1 VTESDFVGIDLTS
14 SPRKPS
20 ACIGLD
26 KEANLVFT
34 GFLSTDSDIVALVSS
49 ESSSCLVAIDAPL
62 TLPLGL
68 CCLKESCSCQPVSPS
83 KGRGC
88 ERELATLGIPSYFT
102 TKRSIIKPMV
112 YRGIKIREALERRGY
127 QVIEVYPAASKVLIW
142 GKPIP
147 PKTGPDG
154 LASLRGHLAAL
165 MPSLPPYTADFSHDL
180 CDSAI
185 AAYTAFLH
193 HAGKTRQVG
202 NPEEGVIHIPG

>member
-1 VTESDFVGIDLTS
+1 VTESKFVGIDLTS

-26 KEANLVFT
+26 KGANLVFT
-34 GFLSTDSDIVALVSS
+34 SFLSTNSDIVALVSS
-49 ESSSCLVAIDAPL
+49 QSSSCLVAIDAPL

-68 CCLKESCSCQPVSPS
+68 CCLEESCSCQPVSPR
-83 KGRGC
+83 KGREC
-88 ERELATLGIPSYFT
+88 EVDLARLGIPSYFT

-127 QVIEVYPAASKVLIW
+127 LVMEVYPYASKVGLW

-147 PKTGPDG
+147 PKTRPDG
-154 LASLRGHLAAL
+154 LAFLRGHLASL
-165 MPSLPPYTADFSHDL
+165 IPSLSPYIADFNHDL
-180 CDSAI
+180 CDAAI

-193 HAGKTRQVG
+193 HSGGTRQVG
-202 NPEEGVIHIPG
+202 NPEEGAIYIPG